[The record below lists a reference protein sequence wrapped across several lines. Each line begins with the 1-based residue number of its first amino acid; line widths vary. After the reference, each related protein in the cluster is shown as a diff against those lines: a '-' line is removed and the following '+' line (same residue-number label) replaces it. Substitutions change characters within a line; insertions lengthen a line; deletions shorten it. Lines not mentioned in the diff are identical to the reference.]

1 MIIATLTE
9 GDGKE
14 KMKLYNTMTNKIEEF
29 KTIEE
34 NKVKMYVCGPTVYN
48 YIHLGNA
55 RPIVVFDTLARYFKH
70 KGMEVEFV
78 QNFTDVDD
86 KIINKSI
93 EKGISANEISEKYI
107 KYFFEDISK
116 LNILESVKRPKVTEN
131 MKEIIE
137 IIQKLINNG
146 FAYEKDGDV
155 YFEVKKYKDYGKL
168 SNQKIEEL
176 ELGARIDVSEIK
188 KNPLDFALWK
198 KKKDGEPFWE
208 SPWGQGRPG
217 WHIECSAM
225 AKKYLGDT
233 FDIHG
238 GGQDLVFPHHENE
251 IAQSKCAYHQNPKEF
266 GKSEK
271 DYGNFANYWLHNGFI
286 QINGDKMSKSLGNF
300 FLLREI
306 LEKFSG
312 NVVRLFI
319 LSAHYRKPINF
330 SFENMEDTKK
340 ALQNIVKSMNKFED
354 IVEKYRNDKAT
365 EIKNLVFS
373 QKIDEFDK
381 KFEDAMDEDLNTPQ
395 ALATIFDQIRET
407 NKFISA
413 NENEIS
419 AVCFEIKKSYASLK
433 EKIENVFGIAVEAEN
448 TVKEENGENMELT
461 KKLIELL
468 LKIRN
473 EARSEKNFK
482 LADRIRDELNSLGIK
497 IEDNKDGSSSYKM
510 KNKKQD

>member
-1 MIIATLTE
+1 
-9 GDGKE
+9 
-14 KMKLYNTMTNKIEEF
+14 MKLYNTMTNKIEEF

-55 RPIVVFDTLARYFKH
+55 RPIVVFDTLARYFKY
-70 KGMEVEFV
+70 KGMEVNYV

-86 KIINKSI
+86 KIINKSM
-93 EKGISANEISEKYI
+93 EEGTSASEVSEKYI
-107 KYFFEDISK
+107 KCFFEDINR

-131 MKEIIE
+131 MAEIIE
-137 IIQKLINNG
+137 IIQKLIDNG

-188 KNPLDFALWK
+188 KNPMDFALWK
-198 KKKDGEPFWE
+198 KKKKEGEPFWE

-251 IAQSKCAYHQNPKEF
+251 IAQSKCAYH
-266 GKSEK
+266 
-271 DYGNFANYWLHNGFI
+271 GNFANYWLHNGFI
-286 QINGDKMSKSLGNF
+286 QINGDKMSKSTGNF

-319 LSAHYRKPINF
+319 LSTHYRKPINF

-340 ALQNIVKSMNKFED
+340 ALQNIVKSMNKFEA
-354 IVEKYRNDKAT
+354 IIGKYKNEKTA
-365 EIKNLVFS
+365 EITNLDFS

-381 KFEDAMDEDLNTPQ
+381 KFEDAMDEDMNTPQ

-407 NKFISA
+407 NKFISV
-413 NENEIS
+413 NKDELSKIYSEI
-419 AVCFEIKKSYASLK
+419 EKSYESLK
-433 EKIENVFGIAVEAEN
+433 RKIGNVFGIEIEMEN
-448 TVKEENGENMELT
+448 SAKEEDGENMELT

-468 LKIRN
+468 IKLRS

-482 LADRIRDELNSLGIK
+482 LSDEIRDELKVLGVEIK
-497 IEDNKDGSSSYKM
+497 DNRDGTTDYDFM
-510 KNKKQD
+510 

>member
-1 MIIATLTE
+1 
-9 GDGKE
+9 
-14 KMKLYNTMTNKIEEF
+14 MKLYNTMTNKIEEF

-55 RPIVVFDTLARYFKH
+55 RPIVVFDTLARYFKY
-70 KGMEVEFV
+70 KGMEVDYV

-93 EKGISANEISEKYI
+93 EEGISASEVSEKYI
-107 KYFFEDISK
+107 KCFFEDINR

-131 MKEIIE
+131 MEEIIE
-137 IIQKLINNG
+137 IIQKLIDNG

-188 KNPLDFALWK
+188 KNPMDFALWK
-198 KKKDGEPFWE
+198 KKKKEGEPFWE

-251 IAQSKCAYHQNPKEF
+251 IAQSKCAYH
-266 GKSEK
+266 
-271 DYGNFANYWLHNGFI
+271 GNFANYWLHNGFI

-319 LSAHYRKPINF
+319 LSTHYRKPINF

-354 IVEKYRNDKAT
+354 IVEKYKNEKTA
-365 EIKNLVFS
+365 EITNLDFS
-373 QKIDEFDK
+373 QKIDELDK
-381 KFEDAMDEDLNTPQ
+381 KFEDAMDEDMNTPQ

-407 NKFISA
+407 NKFISV
-413 NENEIS
+413 NKDELSKIYSEI
-419 AVCFEIKKSYASLK
+419 EKSYESLK
-433 EKIENVFGIAVEAEN
+433 RKIGNVFGIEIEMEN
-448 TVKEENGENMELT
+448 SAKEEDGENMELT

-468 LKIRN
+468 IKLRS

-482 LADRIRDELNSLGIK
+482 LSDEIRDELKVLGVEIK
-497 IEDNKDGSSSYKM
+497 DNRDGTTDYDFM
-510 KNKKQD
+510 

>member
-1 MIIATLTE
+1 
-9 GDGKE
+9 
-14 KMKLYNTMTNKIEEF
+14 MKLYNTMTNKIEEF

-55 RPIVVFDTLARYFKH
+55 RPIVVFDTLARYFKY
-70 KGMEVEFV
+70 KGMEVDYV

-93 EKGISANEISEKYI
+93 EEGISASEVSEKYI
-107 KYFFEDISK
+107 KCFFEDINR
-116 LNILESVKRPKVTEN
+116 LNILDSVKRPKVTKN
-131 MKEIIE
+131 MEEIIE
-137 IIQKLINNG
+137 IIQKLIDNG

-188 KNPLDFALWK
+188 KNPMDFALWK
-198 KKKDGEPFWE
+198 KKKDGEPFWV
-208 SPWGQGRPG
+208 SPWGEGRPG

-251 IAQSKCAYHQNPKEF
+251 IAQSKCAYH
-266 GKSEK
+266 
-271 DYGNFANYWLHNGFI
+271 GNFANYWLHNGFI

-319 LSAHYRKPINF
+319 LSTHYRKPINF

-354 IVEKYRNDKAT
+354 IVEKYKNEKTAD
-365 EIKNLVFS
+365 IKNLDFS

-381 KFEDAMDEDLNTPQ
+381 KFEEAMDEDMNTPQ

-407 NKFISA
+407 NKFISVNKDELSTIYA
-413 NENEIS
+413 EI
-419 AVCFEIKKSYASLK
+419 EKSYESLK
-433 EKIENVFGIAVEAEN
+433 RKIGNVFGIEIEMEN
-448 TVKEENGENMELT
+448 SAKEEDGENMELT

-468 LKIRN
+468 IKLRS

-482 LADRIRDELNSLGIK
+482 LSDEIRDELKGIGVEIK
-497 IEDNKDGSSSYKM
+497 DNRDGTTDYDFM
-510 KNKKQD
+510 

>member
-1 MIIATLTE
+1 
-9 GDGKE
+9 
-14 KMKLYNTMTNKIEEF
+14 MKLYNTMTNKIEEF

-55 RPIVVFDTLARYFKH
+55 RPIVVFDTLARYFKY
-70 KGMEVEFV
+70 KGMEVDYV

-93 EKGISANEISEKYI
+93 EEGISASEVSEKYI
-107 KYFFEDISK
+107 KCFFEDINR
-116 LNILESVKRPKVTEN
+116 LNILDSVKRPKVTEN
-131 MKEIIE
+131 MEEIIE
-137 IIQKLINNG
+137 IIQKLIDNG

-188 KNPLDFALWK
+188 KNPMDFALWK
-198 KKKDGEPFWE
+198 KKKDGEPFWV
-208 SPWGQGRPG
+208 SPWGEGRPG

-251 IAQSKCAYHQNPKEF
+251 IAQSKCAYH
-266 GKSEK
+266 
-271 DYGNFANYWLHNGFI
+271 GNFANYWLHNGFI
-286 QINGDKMSKSLGNF
+286 QINDDKMSKSLGNF

-319 LSAHYRKPINF
+319 LSTHYRKPINF

-354 IVEKYRNDKAT
+354 IVEKYKNEKTAD
-365 EIKNLVFS
+365 IKNLDFS

-381 KFEDAMDEDLNTPQ
+381 KFEEAMDEDMNTPQ

-407 NKFISA
+407 NKFISVNKDELSTIYA
-413 NENEIS
+413 EI
-419 AVCFEIKKSYASLK
+419 EKSYESLK
-433 EKIENVFGIAVEAEN
+433 RKIGNVFGIEIEMEN
-448 TVKEENGENMELT
+448 SAKEEDGENMELT

-468 LKIRN
+468 IKLRS

-482 LADRIRDELNSLGIK
+482 LSDEIRDELKGLGVEIK
-497 IEDNKDGSSSYKM
+497 DNRDGTTDYDFM
-510 KNKKQD
+510 

>member
-1 MIIATLTE
+1 
-9 GDGKE
+9 
-14 KMKLYNTMTNKIEEF
+14 MKLYNTMTNKIEEF

-55 RPIVVFDTLARYFKH
+55 RPIVVFDTLARYFKY
-70 KGMEVEFV
+70 KGMEVNYV

-93 EKGISANEISEKYI
+93 EEGISASEVSEKYI
-107 KYFFEDISK
+107 KCFFEDINR

-131 MKEIIE
+131 MEEIIE
-137 IIQKLINNG
+137 IIQKLIDNG

-188 KNPLDFALWK
+188 KNPMDFALWK
-198 KKKDGEPFWE
+198 KKKKEGEPFWE

-251 IAQSKCAYHQNPKEF
+251 IAQSKCAYH
-266 GKSEK
+266 
-271 DYGNFANYWLHNGFI
+271 GNFANYWLHNGFI

-319 LSAHYRKPINF
+319 LSTHYRKPINF
-330 SFENMEDTKK
+330 SFENTADTKK

-354 IVEKYRNDKAT
+354 IVEKYKNEKTAD
-365 EIKNLVFS
+365 IKNLDFS

-381 KFEDAMDEDLNTPQ
+381 KFEEAMDEDMNTPQ

-407 NKFISA
+407 NKFISVNKDELSTIYA
-413 NENEIS
+413 EI
-419 AVCFEIKKSYASLK
+419 EKSYESLK
-433 EKIENVFGIAVEAEN
+433 RKIGNVFGIEIEMEN
-448 TVKEENGENMELT
+448 SAKEEDGENMELT

-468 LKIRN
+468 IKLRS

-482 LADRIRDELNSLGIK
+482 LSDEIRDELKVLGVEIK
-497 IEDNKDGSSSYKM
+497 DNKDGSTDY
-510 KNKKQD
+510 NLL

>member
-1 MIIATLTE
+1 
-9 GDGKE
+9 
-14 KMKLYNTMTNKIEEF
+14 MKLYNTMTNKIEEF

-55 RPIVVFDTLARYFKH
+55 RPIVVFDTLARYFKY
-70 KGMEVEFV
+70 KGMEVDYV

-93 EKGISANEISEKYI
+93 EEGISASEVSEKYI
-107 KYFFEDISK
+107 KCFFEDINR

-131 MKEIIE
+131 MAEIIE
-137 IIQKLINNG
+137 IIQKLIDNG

-188 KNPLDFALWK
+188 KNPMDFALWK
-198 KKKDGEPFWE
+198 KKKKEGEPFWE

-251 IAQSKCAYHQNPKEF
+251 IAQSKCAYH
-266 GKSEK
+266 
-271 DYGNFANYWLHNGFI
+271 GNFANYWLHNGFI

-319 LSAHYRKPINF
+319 LSTHYRKPINF

-354 IVEKYRNDKAT
+354 IVEKYKNEKTA
-365 EIKNLVFS
+365 EIKNLDFS

-381 KFEDAMDEDLNTPQ
+381 KFEDAMDEDMNTPQ

-407 NKFISA
+407 NKFISV
-413 NENEIS
+413 NKDELSKIYSEI
-419 AVCFEIKKSYASLK
+419 EKSYESLK
-433 EKIENVFGIAVEAEN
+433 RKIGNVFGIEIEMEN
-448 TVKEENGENMELT
+448 SAKEEDGENMELT

-468 LKIRN
+468 IKLRS

-482 LADRIRDELNSLGIK
+482 LSDEIRDELKVLGVEIK
-497 IEDNKDGSSSYKM
+497 DNRDGTTDYDFM
-510 KNKKQD
+510 

>member
-1 MIIATLTE
+1 
-9 GDGKE
+9 
-14 KMKLYNTMTNKIEEF
+14 MKLYNTMTNKIEEF

-55 RPIVVFDTLARYFKH
+55 RPIVVFDTLARYFKY
-70 KGMEVEFV
+70 KGMEVDYV

-93 EKGISANEISEKYI
+93 EEGISASEVSEKYI
-107 KYFFEDISK
+107 KCFFEDINR

-131 MKEIIE
+131 MAEIIE
-137 IIQKLINNG
+137 IIQKLIDNG

-188 KNPLDFALWK
+188 KNPMDFALWK
-198 KKKDGEPFWE
+198 KKKKEGEPFWE

-251 IAQSKCAYHQNPKEF
+251 IAQSKCAYH
-266 GKSEK
+266 
-271 DYGNFANYWLHNGFI
+271 GNFANYWLHNGFI

-319 LSAHYRKPINF
+319 LSTHYRKPINF

-340 ALQNIVKSMNKFED
+340 ALQNIVKSMNKFEA
-354 IVEKYRNDKAT
+354 IIGKYKNEKTA
-365 EIKNLVFS
+365 EITNLDFS

-381 KFEDAMDEDLNTPQ
+381 KFEEAMDEDMNTPQ

-407 NKFISA
+407 NKFISV
-413 NENEIS
+413 NKDELSKIYSEI
-419 AVCFEIKKSYASLK
+419 EKSYESLK
-433 EKIENVFGIAVEAEN
+433 RKIGNVFGIEIEMEN
-448 TVKEENGENMELT
+448 SAKEEDGENMELT

-468 LKIRN
+468 IKLRS

-482 LADRIRDELNSLGIK
+482 LSDEIRDELKVLGVEIK
-497 IEDNKDGSSSYKM
+497 DNRDGTTDYDFM
-510 KNKKQD
+510 

>member
-1 MIIATLTE
+1 
-9 GDGKE
+9 
-14 KMKLYNTMTNKIEEF
+14 MTNKIEEF

-55 RPIVVFDTLARYFKH
+55 RPIVVFDTLARYFKY
-70 KGMEVEFV
+70 KGMEVDYV

-93 EKGISANEISEKYI
+93 EEGISASEVSEKYI
-107 KYFFEDISK
+107 KCFFEDINR

-131 MKEIIE
+131 MAEIIE
-137 IIQKLINNG
+137 IIQKLIDNG

-188 KNPLDFALWK
+188 KNPMDFALWK
-198 KKKDGEPFWE
+198 KKKKEGEPFWE

-251 IAQSKCAYHQNPKEF
+251 IAQSKCAYH
-266 GKSEK
+266 
-271 DYGNFANYWLHNGFI
+271 GNFANYWLHNGFI

-319 LSAHYRKPINF
+319 LSTHYRKPINF

-340 ALQNIVKSMNKFED
+340 ALQNIVKSMNKFEA
-354 IVEKYRNDKAT
+354 IIGKYKNEKTA
-365 EIKNLVFS
+365 EITNLDFS

-381 KFEDAMDEDLNTPQ
+381 KFEDAMDEDMNTPQ

-407 NKFISA
+407 NKFISVNKDELSTIYA
-413 NENEIS
+413 EI
-419 AVCFEIKKSYASLK
+419 EKSYESLK
-433 EKIENVFGIAVEAEN
+433 RKIGNVFGIEIEMEN
-448 TVKEENGENMELT
+448 SAKEEDGENMELT

-468 LKIRN
+468 IKLRS

-482 LADRIRDELNSLGIK
+482 LSDEIRDELKVLGVEIK
-497 IEDNKDGSSSYKM
+497 DNRDGTTDYDFM
-510 KNKKQD
+510 

>member
-1 MIIATLTE
+1 
-9 GDGKE
+9 
-14 KMKLYNTMTNKIEEF
+14 MKFYNTMTNKIEEF

-55 RPIVVFDTLARYFKH
+55 RPIVVFDTLARYFEH

-86 KIINKSI
+86 KIINKSL
-93 EKGISANEISEKYI
+93 EEGTSASEVSEKYI
-107 KYFFEDISK
+107 KYFFEDISR

-131 MKEIIE
+131 MAEIIE
-137 IIQKLINNG
+137 IIQKLIDNG

-188 KNPLDFALWK
+188 KNPVDFALWK

-251 IAQSKCAYHQNPKEF
+251 IAQSKCAYH
-266 GKSEK
+266 
-271 DYGNFANYWLHNGFI
+271 GNFANYWLHNGFI

-319 LSAHYRKPINF
+319 LSTHYRKPINF

-340 ALQNIVKSMNKFED
+340 ALQNIVKSMNKFEN
-354 IVEKYRNDKAT
+354 IVEKY
-365 EIKNLVFS
+365 KNEKIESVKNSEFS

-381 KFEDAMDEDLNTPQ
+381 KFEEAMDEDMNTPQ

-407 NKFISA
+407 NKFIST
-413 NENEIS
+413 NESEFSTIYY
-419 AVCFEIKKSYASLK
+419 EIKKSYDSLK
-433 EKIENVFGIAVEAEN
+433 TKIENVFGIVIEVENA
-448 TVKEENGENMELT
+448 VKEEDGENMELT

-468 LKIRN
+468 IKLRS

-482 LADRIRDELNSLGIK
+482 LSDEIRDELKALGIEIK
-497 IEDNKDGSSSYKM
+497 DNKDGSTDY
-510 KNKKQD
+510 NLL

>member
-1 MIIATLTE
+1 
-9 GDGKE
+9 
-14 KMKLYNTMTNKIEEF
+14 MKLYNTMTNKIEEF

-55 RPIVVFDTLARYFKH
+55 RPIVVFDTLARYFKY
-70 KGMEVEFV
+70 KGMEVDYV

-93 EKGISANEISEKYI
+93 EEGISASEVSEKYI
-107 KYFFEDISK
+107 KCFFEDINR

-131 MKEIIE
+131 MEEIIE
-137 IIQKLINNG
+137 IIQKLIDNG

-188 KNPLDFALWK
+188 KNPMDFALWK
-198 KKKDGEPFWE
+198 KKKKEGEPFWE

-251 IAQSKCAYHQNPKEF
+251 IAQSKCAYH
-266 GKSEK
+266 
-271 DYGNFANYWLHNGFI
+271 GNFANYWLHNGFI
-286 QINGDKMSKSLGNF
+286 QINGDKMSKSTGNF

-312 NVVRLFI
+312 NAVRLFI
-319 LSAHYRKPINF
+319 LSTHYRKPINF

-340 ALQNIVKSMNKFED
+340 ALQNIVKSMNKFEG
-354 IVEKYRNDKAT
+354 IVEKYKNEKT
-365 EIKNLVFS
+365 VEIKNLDFS

-381 KFEDAMDEDLNTPQ
+381 KFEDAMDEDMNTPQ

-407 NKFISA
+407 NKFISV
-413 NENEIS
+413 NKDELSKIYSEI
-419 AVCFEIKKSYASLK
+419 EKSYESLK
-433 EKIENVFGIAVEAEN
+433 RKIGNVFGIEIEMEN
-448 TVKEENGENMELT
+448 SAKEEDGENMELT

-468 LKIRN
+468 IKLRS
-473 EARSEKNFK
+473 EARSKKNFK
-482 LADRIRDELNSLGIK
+482 LSDEIRDELKVLGVEIK
-497 IEDNKDGSSSYKM
+497 DNRDGTTDYDFM
-510 KNKKQD
+510 

>member
-1 MIIATLTE
+1 
-9 GDGKE
+9 
-14 KMKLYNTMTNKIEEF
+14 MKLYNTMTNKIEEF

-55 RPIVVFDTLARYFKH
+55 RPIVVFDTLARYFKY
-70 KGMEVEFV
+70 KGMEVDYV

-93 EKGISANEISEKYI
+93 EEGISASEVSEKYI
-107 KYFFEDISK
+107 KCFFEDINR
-116 LNILESVKRPKVTEN
+116 LNILDSVKRPKVTEN
-131 MKEIIE
+131 MEEIIE
-137 IIQKLINNG
+137 IIQKLIDNG

-188 KNPLDFALWK
+188 KNPMDFALWK
-198 KKKDGEPFWE
+198 KKKDGEPFWV
-208 SPWGQGRPG
+208 SPWGEGRPG

-251 IAQSKCAYHQNPKEF
+251 IAQSKCAYH
-266 GKSEK
+266 
-271 DYGNFANYWLHNGFI
+271 GNFANYWLHNGFI

-319 LSAHYRKPINF
+319 LSTHYRKPINF

-340 ALQNIVKSMNKFED
+340 ALQNIVKSMNKFEG
-354 IVEKYRNDKAT
+354 IVEKYKNEKTAD
-365 EIKNLVFS
+365 IKNLDFS

-381 KFEDAMDEDLNTPQ
+381 KFEEAMDEDMNTPQ

-407 NKFISA
+407 NKFISVNKDELSTIYA
-413 NENEIS
+413 EI
-419 AVCFEIKKSYASLK
+419 EKSYESLK
-433 EKIENVFGIAVEAEN
+433 RKIGNVFGIEIEMEN
-448 TVKEENGENMELT
+448 SAKEEDGENMELT

-468 LKIRN
+468 IKLRS

-482 LADRIRDELNSLGIK
+482 LSDEIRDELKVLGVEIK
-497 IEDNKDGSSSYKM
+497 DNRDGTTDYDFM
-510 KNKKQD
+510 

>member
-1 MIIATLTE
+1 
-9 GDGKE
+9 
-14 KMKLYNTMTNKIEEF
+14 MKLYNTMTNKIEEF

-55 RPIVVFDTLARYFKH
+55 RPIVVFDTLARYFKY
-70 KGMEVEFV
+70 KGMEVDYV

-93 EKGISANEISEKYI
+93 EEGISASEVSEKYI
-107 KYFFEDISK
+107 KCFFEDINR

-131 MKEIIE
+131 MAEIIE
-137 IIQKLINNG
+137 IIQKLIDNG

-188 KNPLDFALWK
+188 KNPMDFALWK
-198 KKKDGEPFWE
+198 KKKKEGEPFWE

-251 IAQSKCAYHQNPKEF
+251 IAQSKCAYH
-266 GKSEK
+266 
-271 DYGNFANYWLHNGFI
+271 GNFANYWLHNGFI

-319 LSAHYRKPINF
+319 LSTHYRKPINF

-340 ALQNIVKSMNKFED
+340 ALQNIVKSMNKFEA
-354 IVEKYRNDKAT
+354 IIGKYKNEKTA
-365 EIKNLVFS
+365 EITNLDFS

-381 KFEDAMDEDLNTPQ
+381 KFEEAMDEDMNTPQ

-407 NKFISA
+407 NKFISVNKDELSTIYA
-413 NENEIS
+413 EI
-419 AVCFEIKKSYASLK
+419 EKSYESLK
-433 EKIENVFGIAVEAEN
+433 RKIGNVFGIEIEMEN
-448 TVKEENGENMELT
+448 SAKEEDGENMELT

-468 LKIRN
+468 IKLRS

-482 LADRIRDELNSLGIK
+482 LSDEIRDELKVLGVEIK
-497 IEDNKDGSSSYKM
+497 DNRDGTTDYDFM
-510 KNKKQD
+510 

>member
-1 MIIATLTE
+1 
-9 GDGKE
+9 
-14 KMKLYNTMTNKIEEF
+14 MKLYNTMTNKIEEF

-55 RPIVVFDTLARYFKH
+55 RPIVVFDTLARYFEH

-86 KIINKSI
+86 KIINKSM
-93 EKGISANEISEKYI
+93 EEGTSASEVSEKYI

-131 MKEIIE
+131 MAEIIE
-137 IIQKLINNG
+137 IIQKLIDNG

-188 KNPLDFALWK
+188 KNPVDFALWK
-198 KKKDGEPFWE
+198 KKKDGEPFWG

-251 IAQSKCAYHQNPKEF
+251 IAQSKCAYH
-266 GKSEK
+266 
-271 DYGNFANYWLHNGFI
+271 GNFANYWLHNGFI

-319 LSAHYRKPINF
+319 LSTHYRKPINF

-340 ALQNIVKSMNKFED
+340 ALQNIVKSMNKFEN
-354 IVEKYRNDKAT
+354 IVEKY
-365 EIKNLVFS
+365 KNEKIENVKNSEFS

-381 KFEDAMDEDLNTPQ
+381 KFEEAMDEDMNTPQ

-407 NKFISA
+407 NKFIST
-413 NENEIS
+413 NESEFSTIYY
-419 AVCFEIKKSYASLK
+419 EIKKSYDSLK
-433 EKIENVFGIAVEAEN
+433 KKIENIFGIALEAEN
-448 TVKEENGENMELT
+448 AVKEEDGENMELT

-468 LKIRN
+468 IKLRS

-482 LADRIRDELNSLGIK
+482 LSDEIRDELKNLGVEIK
-497 IEDNKDGSSSYKM
+497 DNKDGSTDY
-510 KNKKQD
+510 NLL

>member
-1 MIIATLTE
+1 
-9 GDGKE
+9 
-14 KMKLYNTMTNKIEEF
+14 MKLYNTMTNKIEEF

-48 YIHLGNA
+48 CIHLGNA
-55 RPIVVFDTLARYFKH
+55 RPIVVFDTLARYFKY
-70 KGMEVEFV
+70 KGMEVDYV

-93 EKGISANEISEKYI
+93 EEGISASEVSEKYI
-107 KYFFEDISK
+107 KCFFEDINR

-131 MKEIIE
+131 MAEIIE
-137 IIQKLINNG
+137 IIQKLIDNG

-188 KNPLDFALWK
+188 KNPMDFALWK
-198 KKKDGEPFWE
+198 KKKKEGEPFWE

-251 IAQSKCAYHQNPKEF
+251 IAQSKCAYH
-266 GKSEK
+266 
-271 DYGNFANYWLHNGFI
+271 GNFANYWLHNGFI

-319 LSAHYRKPINF
+319 LSTHYRKPINF

-340 ALQNIVKSMNKFED
+340 ALQNIVKSMNKFEG
-354 IVEKYRNDKAT
+354 IVEKYKNEKT
-365 EIKNLVFS
+365 VEIKNLDFS

-381 KFEDAMDEDLNTPQ
+381 KFEDAMDEDMNTPQ

-407 NKFISA
+407 NKFISV
-413 NENEIS
+413 NKDELSKIYSEI
-419 AVCFEIKKSYASLK
+419 EKSYESLK
-433 EKIENVFGIAVEAEN
+433 RKIGNVFGIEIKMEN
-448 TVKEENGENMELT
+448 SAKEEDGENMELT

-468 LKIRN
+468 IKLRS

-482 LADRIRDELNSLGIK
+482 LSDEIRDELKVLGVEIK
-497 IEDNKDGSSSYKM
+497 DNRDGTTDYDFM
-510 KNKKQD
+510 

>member
-1 MIIATLTE
+1 
-9 GDGKE
+9 
-14 KMKLYNTMTNKIEEF
+14 MKLYNTMTNKIEEF

-34 NKVKMYVCGPTVYN
+34 NEVKMYVCGPTVYN

-55 RPIVVFDTLARYFKH
+55 RPIVVFDTLARYFKY
-70 KGMEVEFV
+70 KGMGVNYV

-86 KIINKSI
+86 KIINKSM
-93 EKGISANEISEKYI
+93 EEGTSASEVSEKYI

-131 MKEIIE
+131 MAEIIE
-137 IIQKLINNG
+137 IIQKLIDNG

-176 ELGARIDVSEIK
+176 ELGARIDVSDIK
-188 KNPLDFALWK
+188 KNPVDFALWK

-251 IAQSKCAYHQNPKEF
+251 IAQSKCAYH
-266 GKSEK
+266 
-271 DYGNFANYWLHNGFI
+271 GNFANYWLHNGFI

-319 LSAHYRKPINF
+319 LSTHYRKPINF

-340 ALQNIVKSMNKFED
+340 ALLNIVKSMNKFEN
-354 IVEKYRNDKAT
+354 IVEKY
-365 EIKNLVFS
+365 KNEKIENVKNSEFS
-373 QKIDEFDK
+373 QKIDEFNK
-381 KFEDAMDEDLNTPQ
+381 KFEEAMDEDMNTPQ

-407 NKFISA
+407 NKFIST
-413 NENEIS
+413 NENEFSTIYY
-419 AVCFEIKKSYASLK
+419 EIKKSYDSLK
-433 EKIENVFGIAVEAEN
+433 KKIENVFGIALEAEN
-448 TVKEENGENMELT
+448 AVKEEDGENMELT

-468 LKIRN
+468 IKLRS

-482 LADRIRDELNSLGIK
+482 LSDEIRDELKALGVEIK
-497 IEDNKDGSSSYKM
+497 DNKDGSTDY
-510 KNKKQD
+510 NLL

>member
-1 MIIATLTE
+1 
-9 GDGKE
+9 
-14 KMKLYNTMTNKIEEF
+14 MKLYNTMTNKIEEF

-55 RPIVVFDTLARYFKH
+55 RPIVVFDTLARYFKY
-70 KGMEVEFV
+70 KGMEVDYV

-86 KIINKSI
+86 KIINRSI
-93 EKGISANEISEKYI
+93 EEGISASEVSEKYI
-107 KYFFEDISK
+107 KCFFEDINR

-131 MKEIIE
+131 MEEIIE
-137 IIQKLINNG
+137 IIQKLIDNG

-188 KNPLDFALWK
+188 KNPMDFALWK
-198 KKKDGEPFWE
+198 KKKKEGEPFWE

-251 IAQSKCAYHQNPKEF
+251 IAQSKCAYH
-266 GKSEK
+266 
-271 DYGNFANYWLHNGFI
+271 GNFANYWLHNGFI

-319 LSAHYRKPINF
+319 LSTHYRKPINF

-340 ALQNIVKSMNKFED
+340 ALQNIVKSMNKFEA
-354 IVEKYRNDKAT
+354 IIGKYKNEKTA
-365 EIKNLVFS
+365 EITNLDFS

-381 KFEDAMDEDLNTPQ
+381 KFEDAMDEDMNTPQ

-407 NKFISA
+407 NKFISV
-413 NENEIS
+413 NKDELSKIYSEI
-419 AVCFEIKKSYASLK
+419 EKSYESLK
-433 EKIENVFGIAVEAEN
+433 RKIGNVFGIEIEMEN
-448 TVKEENGENMELT
+448 SAKEEDGENMELT

-468 LKIRN
+468 IKLRS

-482 LADRIRDELNSLGIK
+482 LSDEIRDELKVLGVEIK
-497 IEDNKDGSSSYKM
+497 DNRDGTTDY
-510 KNKKQD
+510 DFV

>member
-1 MIIATLTE
+1 
-9 GDGKE
+9 
-14 KMKLYNTMTNKIEEF
+14 MKLYNTMTNKIEEF

-55 RPIVVFDTLARYFKH
+55 RPIVVFDTLARYFKY
-70 KGMEVEFV
+70 KGMKVDYV

-86 KIINKSI
+86 KIINRSI
-93 EKGISANEISEKYI
+93 EEGISASEVSEKYI
-107 KYFFEDISK
+107 KCFFEDINR

-131 MKEIIE
+131 MEEIIE
-137 IIQKLINNG
+137 IIQKLIDNG

-188 KNPLDFALWK
+188 KNPMDFALWK
-198 KKKDGEPFWE
+198 KKKDGEPFWV
-208 SPWGQGRPG
+208 SPWGEGRPG

-251 IAQSKCAYHQNPKEF
+251 IAQSKCAYH
-266 GKSEK
+266 
-271 DYGNFANYWLHNGFI
+271 GNFANYWLHNGFI

-319 LSAHYRKPINF
+319 LSTHYRKPINF

-340 ALQNIVKSMNKFED
+340 ALQNIVKSMNKFEA
-354 IVEKYRNDKAT
+354 IIGKYKNEKTA
-365 EIKNLVFS
+365 EITNLDFS

-381 KFEDAMDEDLNTPQ
+381 KFEDAMDEDMNTPQ

-407 NKFISA
+407 NKFISV
-413 NENEIS
+413 NKDELSKIYSEI
-419 AVCFEIKKSYASLK
+419 EKSYESLK
-433 EKIENVFGIAVEAEN
+433 RKIGNVFGIEIEMEN
-448 TVKEENGENMELT
+448 SAKEEDGENMELT

-468 LKIRN
+468 IKLRS

-482 LADRIRDELNSLGIK
+482 LSDEIRDELKGLGVEIK
-497 IEDNKDGSSSYKM
+497 DNRDGTTDYDFM
-510 KNKKQD
+510 

>member
-1 MIIATLTE
+1 
-9 GDGKE
+9 
-14 KMKLYNTMTNKIEEF
+14 MKLYNTMTNKIEEF

-55 RPIVVFDTLARYFKH
+55 RPIVVFDTLARYFEH

-93 EKGISANEISEKYI
+93 EEGISASEVSEKYI
-107 KYFFEDISK
+107 KYFFEDINR

-131 MKEIIE
+131 MAEIIE
-137 IIQKLINNG
+137 IIQKLIDNG

-188 KNPLDFALWK
+188 KNPVDFALWK

-225 AKKYLGDT
+225 AKKYLGNT

-251 IAQSKCAYHQNPKEF
+251 IAQSKCAYH
-266 GKSEK
+266 
-271 DYGNFANYWLHNGFI
+271 GNFANYWLHNGFI

-319 LSAHYRKPINF
+319 LSTHYRKPINF

-340 ALQNIVKSMNKFED
+340 ALQNIVKSMNKFEN
-354 IVEKYRNDKAT
+354 IVEKY
-365 EIKNLVFS
+365 KNEKIENVKNSEFS

-381 KFEDAMDEDLNTPQ
+381 KFEDAMDEDMNTPQ

-407 NKFISA
+407 NKFIST
-413 NENEIS
+413 NENEFSTIYY
-419 AVCFEIKKSYASLK
+419 EIKKSYDSLK
-433 EKIENVFGIAVEAEN
+433 QKIENVFGIAIEAEN
-448 TVKEENGENMELT
+448 AVKEEDGENMELT

-468 LKIRN
+468 IKLRS

-482 LADRIRDELNSLGIK
+482 LSDEIRDELKALGVEIK
-497 IEDNKDGSSSYKM
+497 DNKDGTTDYELM
-510 KNKKQD
+510 

>member
-1 MIIATLTE
+1 
-9 GDGKE
+9 
-14 KMKLYNTMTNKIEEF
+14 MKLYNTMTNKIEEF

-55 RPIVVFDTLARYFKH
+55 RPIVVFDTLARYFKY
-70 KGMEVEFV
+70 KGMEVDYV

-93 EKGISANEISEKYI
+93 EEGISASEVSEKYI
-107 KYFFEDISK
+107 KCFFEDINR

-131 MKEIIE
+131 MTEIIE
-137 IIQKLINNG
+137 IIQKLIDNG

-188 KNPLDFALWK
+188 KNPMDFALWK
-198 KKKDGEPFWE
+198 KKKKEGEPFWE

-251 IAQSKCAYHQNPKEF
+251 IAQSKCAYH
-266 GKSEK
+266 
-271 DYGNFANYWLHNGFI
+271 GNFANYWLHNGFI

-319 LSAHYRKPINF
+319 LSTHYRKPINF
-330 SFENMEDTKK
+330 SFENMADTKK

-354 IVEKYRNDKAT
+354 IVEKYKNEKTAA
-365 EIKNLVFS
+365 IKNLDFS

-381 KFEDAMDEDLNTPQ
+381 KFEEAMDEDMNTPQ

-407 NKFISA
+407 NKFISVNKDELSTIYA
-413 NENEIS
+413 EI
-419 AVCFEIKKSYASLK
+419 EKSYESLK
-433 EKIENVFGIAVEAEN
+433 RKIGNVFGIEIEMEN
-448 TVKEENGENMELT
+448 SAKEEDGENMELT

-468 LKIRN
+468 IKLRS

-482 LADRIRDELNSLGIK
+482 LSDEIRDELKALGVEIK
-497 IEDNKDGSSSYKM
+497 DNKDGSTDY
-510 KNKKQD
+510 NLL

>member
-1 MIIATLTE
+1 
-9 GDGKE
+9 
-14 KMKLYNTMTNKIEEF
+14 MKLYNTMTNKIEEF
-29 KTIEE
+29 TTIEE

-55 RPIVVFDTLARYFKH
+55 RPIVVFDTLARYFKY
-70 KGMEVEFV
+70 KGMEVDYV

-93 EKGISANEISEKYI
+93 EEGISASEVSEKYI
-107 KYFFEDISK
+107 KCFFEDINR

-131 MKEIIE
+131 MEEIIE
-137 IIQKLINNG
+137 IIQKLIDNG

-188 KNPLDFALWK
+188 KNPMDFALWK
-198 KKKDGEPFWE
+198 KKKDGEPFWV
-208 SPWGQGRPG
+208 SPWGEGRPG

-251 IAQSKCAYHQNPKEF
+251 IAQSKCAYH
-266 GKSEK
+266 
-271 DYGNFANYWLHNGFI
+271 GNFANYWLHNGFI

-319 LSAHYRKPINF
+319 LSTHYRKPINF

-340 ALQNIVKSMNKFED
+340 ALQNIVKSMNKFEA
-354 IVEKYRNDKAT
+354 IIGKYKNEKTA
-365 EIKNLVFS
+365 EITNLDFS

-381 KFEDAMDEDLNTPQ
+381 KFEDAMDEDMNTPQ

-407 NKFISA
+407 NKFISVNKDELSTIYA
-413 NENEIS
+413 EI
-419 AVCFEIKKSYASLK
+419 EKSYESLK
-433 EKIENVFGIAVEAEN
+433 RKIGNVFGIEIEMEN
-448 TVKEENGENMELT
+448 SAKEEDGENMELT
-461 KKLIELL
+461 KQLIELL
-468 LKIRN
+468 IKLRS

-482 LADRIRDELNSLGIK
+482 LSDEIRDELKVLGVEIK
-497 IEDNKDGSSSYKM
+497 DNRDGTTDYDFM
-510 KNKKQD
+510 

>member
-1 MIIATLTE
+1 
-9 GDGKE
+9 
-14 KMKLYNTMTNKIEEF
+14 MKLYNTMTNKIEEF

-55 RPIVVFDTLARYFKH
+55 RPIVVFDTLARYFKY
-70 KGMEVEFV
+70 KGMEVDYV

-93 EKGISANEISEKYI
+93 EEGISASEVSEKYI
-107 KYFFEDISK
+107 KYFFEDINR

-131 MKEIIE
+131 MAEIIE
-137 IIQKLINNG
+137 IIQKLIDNG

-155 YFEVKKYKDYGKL
+155 YFEVKKYKDYGNL

-188 KNPLDFALWK
+188 KNPMDFALWK
-198 KKKDGEPFWE
+198 KKKKEGEPFWE

-251 IAQSKCAYHQNPKEF
+251 IAQSKCAYH
-266 GKSEK
+266 
-271 DYGNFANYWLHNGFI
+271 GNFANYWLHNGFI

-319 LSAHYRKPINF
+319 LSTHYRKPINF

-340 ALQNIVKSMNKFED
+340 ALQNIVKSMNKFEA
-354 IVEKYRNDKAT
+354 IIGKYKNEKTA
-365 EIKNLVFS
+365 EITNLDFS

-381 KFEDAMDEDLNTPQ
+381 KFEDAMDEDMNTPQ

-407 NKFISA
+407 NKFISVNKDELSTIYA
-413 NENEIS
+413 EI
-419 AVCFEIKKSYASLK
+419 EKSYESLK
-433 EKIENVFGIAVEAEN
+433 RKIGNVFGIEIEMEN
-448 TVKEENGENMELT
+448 SAKEEDGENMELT

-468 LKIRN
+468 IKLRS

-482 LADRIRDELNSLGIK
+482 LSDEIRDELKGLGVEIK
-497 IEDNKDGSSSYKM
+497 DNRDGTTDYDFM
-510 KNKKQD
+510 

>member
-1 MIIATLTE
+1 
-9 GDGKE
+9 
-14 KMKLYNTMTNKIEEF
+14 MKLYNTMTNKIEEF

-55 RPIVVFDTLARYFKH
+55 RPIVVFDTLARYFKY
-70 KGMEVEFV
+70 KGMEVDYV

-93 EKGISANEISEKYI
+93 EEGISASEVSEKYI
-107 KYFFEDISK
+107 KCFFEDINS

-131 MKEIIE
+131 MEEIIE
-137 IIQKLINNG
+137 IIQKLIDNG

-188 KNPLDFALWK
+188 KNPMDFALWK
-198 KKKDGEPFWE
+198 KKKDGEPFWV
-208 SPWGQGRPG
+208 SPWGEGRPG

-251 IAQSKCAYHQNPKEF
+251 IAQSKCAYH
-266 GKSEK
+266 
-271 DYGNFANYWLHNGFI
+271 GNFANYWLHNGFI

-319 LSAHYRKPINF
+319 LSTHYRKPINF

-340 ALQNIVKSMNKFED
+340 ALQNIVKSMNKFEG
-354 IVEKYRNDKAT
+354 IVEKYKNEKTAD
-365 EIKNLVFS
+365 IKNLDFS

-381 KFEDAMDEDLNTPQ
+381 KFEEAMDEDMNTPQ

-407 NKFISA
+407 NKFISV
-413 NENEIS
+413 NKDELSKIYSEI
-419 AVCFEIKKSYASLK
+419 EKSYESLK
-433 EKIENVFGIAVEAEN
+433 RKIGNVFGIEIEMEN
-448 TVKEENGENMELT
+448 SAKEEDGENMELT

-468 LKIRN
+468 IKLRS

-482 LADRIRDELNSLGIK
+482 LSDEIRDELKALGVEIK
-497 IEDNKDGSSSYKM
+497 DNKDGSTDY
-510 KNKKQD
+510 NLL

>member
-1 MIIATLTE
+1 
-9 GDGKE
+9 
-14 KMKLYNTMTNKIEEF
+14 MKLYNTMTNKIEEF

-55 RPIVVFDTLARYFKH
+55 RPIVVFDTLARYFKY
-70 KGMEVEFV
+70 KGMEVDYV

-93 EKGISANEISEKYI
+93 EEGISASEVSEKYI
-107 KYFFEDISK
+107 KYFFEDINR

-131 MKEIIE
+131 MAEIIE
-137 IIQKLINNG
+137 IIQKLIDNG

-188 KNPLDFALWK
+188 KNPMDFALWK
-198 KKKDGEPFWE
+198 KKKKEGEPFWE

-251 IAQSKCAYHQNPKEF
+251 IAQSKCAYH
-266 GKSEK
+266 
-271 DYGNFANYWLHNGFI
+271 GNFANYWLHNGFI

-319 LSAHYRKPINF
+319 LSTHYRKPINF

-340 ALQNIVKSMNKFED
+340 ALQNIVKSMNKFEA
-354 IVEKYRNDKAT
+354 IIGKYKNEKTA
-365 EIKNLVFS
+365 EITNLDFS

-381 KFEDAMDEDLNTPQ
+381 KFEDAMDEDMNTPQ

-407 NKFISA
+407 NKFISVNKDELSTIYA
-413 NENEIS
+413 EI
-419 AVCFEIKKSYASLK
+419 EKSYESLK
-433 EKIENVFGIAVEAEN
+433 RKIGNVFGIEIEMEN
-448 TVKEENGENMELT
+448 SAKEEDGENMELT

-468 LKIRN
+468 IKLRS

-482 LADRIRDELNSLGIK
+482 LSDEIRDELKVLGVEIK
-497 IEDNKDGSSSYKM
+497 DNRDGTTDYDFM
-510 KNKKQD
+510 

>member
-1 MIIATLTE
+1 
-9 GDGKE
+9 
-14 KMKLYNTMTNKIEEF
+14 MKLYNTMTNKIEEF

-55 RPIVVFDTLARYFKH
+55 RPIVVFDTLARYFKY
-70 KGMEVEFV
+70 KGMEVDYV

-93 EKGISANEISEKYI
+93 EEGISASEVSEKYI
-107 KYFFEDISK
+107 KCFFEDINR

-131 MKEIIE
+131 MAEIIE
-137 IIQKLINNG
+137 IIQKLIDNG

-188 KNPLDFALWK
+188 KNPMDFALWK
-198 KKKDGEPFWE
+198 KKKDGEPFWV
-208 SPWGQGRPG
+208 SPWGEGRPG

-251 IAQSKCAYHQNPKEF
+251 IAQSKCAYH
-266 GKSEK
+266 
-271 DYGNFANYWLHNGFI
+271 GNFANYWLHNGFI

-319 LSAHYRKPINF
+319 LSTHYRKPINF

-340 ALQNIVKSMNKFED
+340 ALQNIVKSMNKFEA
-354 IVEKYRNDKAT
+354 IIGKYKNEKTA
-365 EIKNLVFS
+365 EITNLDFS

-381 KFEDAMDEDLNTPQ
+381 KFEDAMDEDMNTPQ

-407 NKFISA
+407 NKFISVNKDELSTIYA
-413 NENEIS
+413 EI
-419 AVCFEIKKSYASLK
+419 EKSYESLK
-433 EKIENVFGIAVEAEN
+433 IKIGNVFGIEIEMEN
-448 TVKEENGENMELT
+448 SAKEEDGENMELT

-468 LKIRN
+468 IKLRS

-482 LADRIRDELNSLGIK
+482 LSDEIRDELKGLGVEIK
-497 IEDNKDGSSSYKM
+497 DNRDGTTDYDFM
-510 KNKKQD
+510 

>member
-1 MIIATLTE
+1 
-9 GDGKE
+9 
-14 KMKLYNTMTNKIEEF
+14 MKLYNTMTNKIEEF

-55 RPIVVFDTLARYFKH
+55 RPIVVFDTLARYFEH

-86 KIINKSI
+86 KIINKSM
-93 EKGISANEISEKYI
+93 EEGTSASEVSEKYI

-116 LNILESVKRPKVTEN
+116 LNILDSVKRPKVTEN
-131 MKEIIE
+131 MAEIIE
-137 IIQKLINNG
+137 IIQKLIDNG
-146 FAYEKDGDV
+146 FAYEKNGDV

-188 KNPLDFALWK
+188 KNPVDFALWK

-251 IAQSKCAYHQNPKEF
+251 IAQSKCAYH
-266 GKSEK
+266 
-271 DYGNFANYWLHNGFI
+271 GNFANYWLHNGFI

-319 LSAHYRKPINF
+319 LSTHYRKPINF

-340 ALQNIVKSMNKFED
+340 ALQNIVKSMNKFEN
-354 IVEKYRNDKAT
+354 IVEKY
-365 EIKNLVFS
+365 KNEKIENVKNSEFS
-373 QKIDEFDK
+373 QKIEEFDK
-381 KFEDAMDEDLNTPQ
+381 KFEEAMNEDMNTPQ

-407 NKFISA
+407 NKFIST
-413 NENEIS
+413 NDTDFSTIYY
-419 AVCFEIKKSYASLK
+419 EIKKSYDSLK
-433 EKIENVFGIAVEAEN
+433 TKIENVFGIAIEVENA
-448 TVKEENGENMELT
+448 VKEEEGENMELT

-468 LKIRN
+468 IKLRS

-482 LADRIRDELNSLGIK
+482 LSDEIRDELKALGVEIK
-497 IEDNKDGSSSYKM
+497 DNKDGSTDY
-510 KNKKQD
+510 NLL

>member
-1 MIIATLTE
+1 
-9 GDGKE
+9 
-14 KMKLYNTMTNKIEEF
+14 MKLYNTMTNKIEEF

-55 RPIVVFDTLARYFKH
+55 RPIVVFDTLARYFKY
-70 KGMEVEFV
+70 KGMEVDYV

-86 KIINKSI
+86 KIINRSI
-93 EKGISANEISEKYI
+93 EEGISASEVSEKYI
-107 KYFFEDISK
+107 KCFFEDINR

-131 MKEIIE
+131 MTEIIE
-137 IIQKLINNG
+137 IIQKLIDNG

-188 KNPLDFALWK
+188 KNPMDFALWK
-198 KKKDGEPFWE
+198 KKKKEGEPFWE

-251 IAQSKCAYHQNPKEF
+251 IAQSKCAYH
-266 GKSEK
+266 
-271 DYGNFANYWLHNGFI
+271 GNFANYWLHNGFI

-319 LSAHYRKPINF
+319 LSTHYRKPINF
-330 SFENMEDTKK
+330 SFENMEDMKK
-340 ALQNIVKSMNKFED
+340 ALQNIVKSMNKFEA
-354 IVEKYRNDKAT
+354 IIGKYKNEKTA
-365 EIKNLVFS
+365 EITNLDFS

-381 KFEDAMDEDLNTPQ
+381 KFEDAMDEDMNTPQ

-407 NKFISA
+407 NKFISVNKDELSTIYA
-413 NENEIS
+413 EI
-419 AVCFEIKKSYASLK
+419 EKSYESLK
-433 EKIENVFGIAVEAEN
+433 RKIGNVFGIEIEMEN
-448 TVKEENGENMELT
+448 SAKEEDGENMELT

-468 LKIRN
+468 IKLRS

-482 LADRIRDELNSLGIK
+482 LSDEIRDELKVLGVEIK
-497 IEDNKDGSSSYKM
+497 DNRDGTTDYDFM
-510 KNKKQD
+510 

>member
-1 MIIATLTE
+1 
-9 GDGKE
+9 
-14 KMKLYNTMTNKIEEF
+14 MKLYNTMTNKIEEF

-55 RPIVVFDTLARYFKH
+55 RPIVVFDTLARYFEH

-93 EKGISANEISEKYI
+93 EEGTSASEVSEKYI

-131 MKEIIE
+131 MAEIIE
-137 IIQKLINNG
+137 IIQKLIDNG

-188 KNPLDFALWK
+188 KNPVDFALWK

-251 IAQSKCAYHQNPKEF
+251 IAQSKCAYH
-266 GKSEK
+266 
-271 DYGNFANYWLHNGFI
+271 GNFANYWLHNGFI

-319 LSAHYRKPINF
+319 LSTHYRKPINF

-340 ALQNIVKSMNKFED
+340 ALQNIVKSMNKFEN
-354 IVEKYRNDKAT
+354 IVEKY
-365 EIKNLVFS
+365 KNEKIENVKNSEFS
-373 QKIDEFDK
+373 QKIEEFDK
-381 KFEDAMDEDLNTPQ
+381 KFEEAMNEDMNTPQ

-407 NKFISA
+407 NKFIST
-413 NENEIS
+413 NESEFSTIYY
-419 AVCFEIKKSYASLK
+419 EIKKSYDSLK
-433 EKIENVFGIAVEAEN
+433 KKIENVFGIAIEAEN
-448 TVKEENGENMELT
+448 AVKKEDGENMELT

-468 LKIRN
+468 IKLRS

-482 LADRIRDELNSLGIK
+482 LSDEIRDELKALGVEIK
-497 IEDNKDGSSSYKM
+497 DNKDGSTDY
-510 KNKKQD
+510 NLL

>member
-1 MIIATLTE
+1 
-9 GDGKE
+9 
-14 KMKLYNTMTNKIEEF
+14 MKLYNTMTNKIEEF

-55 RPIVVFDTLARYFKH
+55 RPIVVFDTLARYFKYR
-70 KGMEVEFV
+70 GMEVNYV

-93 EKGISANEISEKYI
+93 EEGISASEVSEKYI
-107 KYFFEDISK
+107 KCFFEDINR

-131 MKEIIE
+131 MAEIIE
-137 IIQKLINNG
+137 IIQKLIDNG

-188 KNPLDFALWK
+188 KNPVDFALWK

-251 IAQSKCAYHQNPKEF
+251 IAQSKCAYH
-266 GKSEK
+266 
-271 DYGNFANYWLHNGFI
+271 GNFANYWLHNGFI

-319 LSAHYRKPINF
+319 LSTHYRKPINF

-354 IVEKYRNDKAT
+354 IVEKYKNEKI
-365 EIKNLVFS
+365 ENIKNSEFS
-373 QKIDEFDK
+373 QKIDEFNK
-381 KFEDAMDEDLNTPQ
+381 KFEDAMDEDMNTPQ

-407 NKFISA
+407 NKFIST
-413 NENEIS
+413 NESEFSTIYY
-419 AVCFEIKKSYASLK
+419 EIKKSYESLK
-433 EKIENVFGIAVEAEN
+433 RKIGNVFGIEIEMEN
-448 TVKEENGENMELT
+448 SAKEEDGENMKLT

-468 LKIRN
+468 IKLRS

-482 LADRIRDELNSLGIK
+482 LSDEIRDELKVLGVEIK
-497 IEDNKDGSSSYKM
+497 DNRDGTTDYDFM
-510 KNKKQD
+510 

>member
-1 MIIATLTE
+1 
-9 GDGKE
+9 
-14 KMKLYNTMTNKIEEF
+14 MKLYNTMTNKIEEF

-55 RPIVVFDTLARYFKH
+55 RPIVVFDTLARYFKY
-70 KGMEVEFV
+70 KGMEVDYV

-93 EKGISANEISEKYI
+93 EEGISASEVSEKYI
-107 KYFFEDISK
+107 KCFFEDINR

-131 MKEIIE
+131 MEEIIE
-137 IIQKLINNG
+137 IIQKLIDNG

-188 KNPLDFALWK
+188 KNPMDFALWK
-198 KKKDGEPFWE
+198 KKKDGEPFWV
-208 SPWGQGRPG
+208 SPWGEGRPG

-251 IAQSKCAYHQNPKEF
+251 IAQSKCAYH
-266 GKSEK
+266 
-271 DYGNFANYWLHNGFI
+271 GNFANYWLHNGFI

-319 LSAHYRKPINF
+319 LSTHYRKPINF

-354 IVEKYRNDKAT
+354 IVEKYKNEKTAD
-365 EIKNLVFS
+365 IKNLDFS

-381 KFEDAMDEDLNTPQ
+381 KFEDAMDEDMNTPQ

-407 NKFISA
+407 NKFISVNKDELSTIYA
-413 NENEIS
+413 EI
-419 AVCFEIKKSYASLK
+419 EKSYESLK
-433 EKIENVFGIAVEAEN
+433 RKIGNVFGIEIEMEN
-448 TVKEENGENMELT
+448 SAKEEDGENMELT

-468 LKIRN
+468 IKLRS

-482 LADRIRDELNSLGIK
+482 LSDEIRDELKGLGVEIK
-497 IEDNKDGSSSYKM
+497 DNRDGTTDYDFM
-510 KNKKQD
+510 

>member
-1 MIIATLTE
+1 
-9 GDGKE
+9 
-14 KMKLYNTMTNKIEEF
+14 MKLYNTMTNKIEEF

-55 RPIVVFDTLARYFKH
+55 RPIVVFDTLARYFKY
-70 KGMEVEFV
+70 KGMEVDYV

-93 EKGISANEISEKYI
+93 EEGISASEVSEKYI
-107 KYFFEDISK
+107 KCFFEDINR

-131 MKEIIE
+131 MAEIIE
-137 IIQKLINNG
+137 IIQKLIDNG

-188 KNPLDFALWK
+188 KNPMDFALWK
-198 KKKDGEPFWE
+198 KKKKEGEPFWE

-251 IAQSKCAYHQNPKEF
+251 IAQSKCAYH
-266 GKSEK
+266 
-271 DYGNFANYWLHNGFI
+271 GNFANYWLHNGFI

-319 LSAHYRKPINF
+319 LSTHYRKPINF

-354 IVEKYRNDKAT
+354 IVEKYKNEKTAD
-365 EIKNLVFS
+365 IKNLDFS

-381 KFEDAMDEDLNTPQ
+381 KFEDAMDEDMNTPQ

-407 NKFISA
+407 NKFISVNKDELSTIYA
-413 NENEIS
+413 EI
-419 AVCFEIKKSYASLK
+419 EKSYESLK
-433 EKIENVFGIAVEAEN
+433 RKIGNVFGIEIEMEN
-448 TVKEENGENMELT
+448 SAKEEDGENIELT

-468 LKIRN
+468 IKLRS

-482 LADRIRDELNSLGIK
+482 LSDEIRDELKGIGVEIK
-497 IEDNKDGSSSYKM
+497 DNRDGTTDYDFM
-510 KNKKQD
+510 

>member
-1 MIIATLTE
+1 
-9 GDGKE
+9 
-14 KMKLYNTMTNKIEEF
+14 MKLYNTMTNKIEEF

-55 RPIVVFDTLARYFKH
+55 RPIVVFDTLARYFEH

-86 KIINKSI
+86 KIINKSM
-93 EKGISANEISEKYI
+93 EEGTSASEVSEKYI

-131 MKEIIE
+131 MAEIIE
-137 IIQKLINNG
+137 IIQKLIDNG

-188 KNPLDFALWK
+188 KNPVDFALWK

-238 GGQDLVFPHHENE
+238 GGQDLIFPHHENE
-251 IAQSKCAYHQNPKEF
+251 IAQSKCSYH
-266 GKSEK
+266 
-271 DYGNFANYWLHNGFI
+271 GNFANYWLHNGFI

-319 LSAHYRKPINF
+319 LSTHYRKPINF

-354 IVEKYRNDKAT
+354 IVEKY
-365 EIKNLVFS
+365 KNEKIENVKNSEFS

-381 KFEDAMDEDLNTPQ
+381 KFEEAMDEDMNTPQ

-407 NKFISA
+407 NKFIST
-413 NENEIS
+413 NESEFSTIYY
-419 AVCFEIKKSYASLK
+419 EIKKSYDSLK
-433 EKIENVFGIAVEAEN
+433 EKIENVFGIAIEAKN
-448 TVKEENGENMELT
+448 AVKEEEGENMELT

-468 LKIRN
+468 IKLRS

-482 LADRIRDELNSLGIK
+482 LSDEIRDELKALGVEIK
-497 IEDNKDGSSSYKM
+497 DNKDGSTDY
-510 KNKKQD
+510 NLL

>member
-1 MIIATLTE
+1 
-9 GDGKE
+9 
-14 KMKLYNTMTNKIEEF
+14 MKLYNTMTNKIEEF
-29 KTIEE
+29 KTIKE

-55 RPIVVFDTLARYFKH
+55 RPIVVFDTLARYFKY
-70 KGMEVEFV
+70 KGMEVDYV

-93 EKGISANEISEKYI
+93 EEGISASEVSEKYI
-107 KYFFEDISK
+107 KCFFEDINR
-116 LNILESVKRPKVTEN
+116 LNILDSVKRPKVTEN
-131 MKEIIE
+131 MEEIIE
-137 IIQKLINNG
+137 IIQKLIDNG

-188 KNPLDFALWK
+188 KNPMDFALWK
-198 KKKDGEPFWE
+198 KKKDGEPFWV
-208 SPWGQGRPG
+208 SPWGEGRPG

-251 IAQSKCAYHQNPKEF
+251 IAQSKCAYH
-266 GKSEK
+266 
-271 DYGNFANYWLHNGFI
+271 GNFANYWLHNGFI

-319 LSAHYRKPINF
+319 LSTHYRKPINF

-354 IVEKYRNDKAT
+354 IVEKYKNEKTAD
-365 EIKNLVFS
+365 IKNLDFS

-381 KFEDAMDEDLNTPQ
+381 KFEDAMDEDMNTPQ

-407 NKFISA
+407 NKFISVNKDELSTIYA
-413 NENEIS
+413 EI
-419 AVCFEIKKSYASLK
+419 EKSYESLK
-433 EKIENVFGIAVEAEN
+433 RKIGNVFGIEIEMEN
-448 TVKEENGENMELT
+448 SAKEEDGENMELT

-468 LKIRN
+468 IKLRS

-482 LADRIRDELNSLGIK
+482 LSDEIRDELKVLGVEIK
-497 IEDNKDGSSSYKM
+497 DNRDGTTDYDFM
-510 KNKKQD
+510 

>member
-1 MIIATLTE
+1 
-9 GDGKE
+9 
-14 KMKLYNTMTNKIEEF
+14 MKLYNTMTNKIEEF

-55 RPIVVFDTLARYFKH
+55 RPIVVFDTLARYFKY
-70 KGMEVEFV
+70 KGMEVDYV

-93 EKGISANEISEKYI
+93 EEGISASEVSEKYI
-107 KYFFEDISK
+107 KCFFEDINR

-131 MKEIIE
+131 MEEIIE
-137 IIQKLINNG
+137 IIQKLIDNG

-188 KNPLDFALWK
+188 KNPMDFALWK
-198 KKKDGEPFWE
+198 KKKKEGEPFWE

-251 IAQSKCAYHQNPKEF
+251 IAQSKCAYH
-266 GKSEK
+266 
-271 DYGNFANYWLHNGFI
+271 GNFANYWLHNGFI

-319 LSAHYRKPINF
+319 LSTHYRKPINF

-340 ALQNIVKSMNKFED
+340 ALQNIVKSMNKFEA
-354 IVEKYRNDKAT
+354 IIGKYKNEKT
-365 EIKNLVFS
+365 VEIKNLDFS

-381 KFEDAMDEDLNTPQ
+381 KFEDAMDEDMNTPQ

-407 NKFISA
+407 NKFISV
-413 NENEIS
+413 NKDELSKIYSEI
-419 AVCFEIKKSYASLK
+419 EKSYESLK
-433 EKIENVFGIAVEAEN
+433 RKIGNVFGIEIEMEN
-448 TVKEENGENMELT
+448 SAKEEDGENMELT

-468 LKIRN
+468 IKLRS

-482 LADRIRDELNSLGIK
+482 LSDEIRDELKVLGVEIK
-497 IEDNKDGSSSYKM
+497 DNRDGTTDYDFM
-510 KNKKQD
+510 